1 MSKDK
6 EFDKNRSAGI
16 GNEPDN
22 EEITGIISDGS
33 KTDNDD
39 SISEQEKYER
49 DIDNEQDTTSE
60 DEYSDNGSDERS
72 DEEFEDGSGK
82 ESEEDFDVESEENR
96 PEKKSHNN
104 SKNKKTNTNSKKK
117 TNKSISKKSKTVDDD
132 YDYSDDYDEEDDED
146 ADDLEKAFEEETRRM
161 NAKKLKRD
169 ARIPKGMTPQEYKAQ
184 KRKDAIKNIAI
195 AFLAI
200 LLVLTLFSNT
210 IMNVTLPQ
218 VATSYVASSE
228 IAPSIRG
235 TGTLTAGSTYDVVI
249 TQTRKIATVEV
260 KVGQT
265 VEKDQV
271 LFTLEDAESEELEA
285 AKTAAEDAK
294 DAYDLALFSADIPA
308 DDILAIKNGS
318 ALSFDSFLKEL
329 AEANENY
336 SAALQTDT
344 DVQAQIDEYEYY
356 KKIASLYVTA
366 DEDRDKATSGTTTM
380 SDADIVYQQKL
391 LEEQITNLTA
401 EIEKYDEIINKF
413 EASYGTD
420 AQVYEDSS
428 EDFITEY
435 NSYREAIDN
444 KYVAESKK
452 GVAEREK
459 AKLADFGN
467 LETRNASYYDGL
479 IESAKEN
486 KNQTAA
492 ALTKAETARKEV
504 LAKITAEIALV
515 QKRTDYEQAKAKVD
529 KLEETAIGA
538 TVNAPV
544 AGTITNVAYKAGEN
558 TKANETMATIQL
570 EGQVLTM
577 SFSVTTE
584 QAKKVK
590 VGQAASAQNAWA
602 YSDLSAVLT
611 SITNDS
617 SDPNGHKVLNF
628 EVSGTDLSAGQSLSL
643 VLGENAVTYD
653 LVVPNSAIREDNN
666 GKFVLILDSRSTPFG
681 NRYIARRAD
690 VTVVASDD
698 ANSAITGNIDPY
710 SYVITTS
717 TAPISSGDQVRL
729 QDTNS

>member
-1 MSKDK
+1 MSKDR
-6 EFDKNRSAGI
+6 EFDENNSFVDDNNLVDDTNNIQQEEEMKYSDSENETSNNEVLENTDTEKN
-16 GNEPDN
+16 NKN
-22 EEITGIISDGS
+22 S
-33 KTDNDD
+33 KY
-39 SISEQEKYER
+39 SKKQK
-49 DIDNEQDTTSE
+49 DIDAKVSYEYEDTE
-60 DEYSDNGSDERS
+60 DIE
-72 DEEFEDGSGK
+72 
-82 ESEEDFDVESEENR
+82 
-96 PEKKSHNN
+96 
-104 SKNKKTNTNSKKK
+104 
-117 TNKSISKKSKTVDDD
+117 DDD
-132 YDYSDDYDEEDDED
+132 DT
-146 ADDLEKAFEEETRRM
+146 DDLEKAFEEETRRM
-161 NAKKLKRD
+161 NEKKLKRD

-195 AFLAI
+195 AFLAA

-210 IMNVTLPQ
+210 IMNYTLPQ
-218 VATSYVASSE
+218 VATTYVGSNE
-228 IAPSIRG
+228 ISPQIRG

-260 KVGQT
+260 KVGQE

-271 LFTLEDAESEELEA
+271 LYTLEDAESEELEA
-285 AKTAAEDAK
+285 AKKEAEDAK
-294 DAYDLALFSADIPA
+294 DAYDLEMFSADIPA
-308 DDILAIKNGS
+308 ADIQSIRSGAS
-318 ALSFDSFLKEL
+318 LSFDKFLQEL

-336 SAALQTDT
+336 SAALQADT

-366 DEDRDKATSGTTTM
+366 DEDRDKSTTGTTTM
-380 SDADIVYQQKL
+380 SDADIVYQQTL
-391 LEEQITNLTA
+391 LEEQIKNLES
-401 EIEKYDEIINKF
+401 EIADYETKITEF
-413 EASYGTD
+413 ESMYGKD
-420 AQVYEDSS
+420 AKVYEDSS
-428 EDFITEY
+428 EDFINAY

-479 IESAKEN
+479 IASAEEN
-486 KNQTAA
+486 KKQTAQ
-492 ALTKAETARKEV
+492 ALTEAEKTKSEV
-504 LAKITAEIALV
+504 LAKIKAEIALV
-515 QKRTDYEQAKAKVD
+515 QKRTDYEQAKAKVE

-538 TVNAPV
+538 TINAPV
-544 AGTITNVAYKAGEN
+544 AGTITNLAYKAGES

-590 VGQAASAQNAWA
+590 VGQSATAQNAWA

-617 SDPNGHKVLNF
+617 TDPNGHKVLNF
-628 EVSGTDLSAGQSLSL
+628 EVSGSDLSAGQSLSL
-643 VLGENAVTYD
+643 VMGENAVTYD

-666 GKFVLILDSRSTPFG
+666 GKFVLILESRSTPFG

-690 VTVVASDD
+690 ITVVASDD
-698 ANSAITGNIDPY
+698 SNSAITGNIEPY
-710 SYVITTS
+710 SYVITTA
-717 TAPISSGDQVRL
+717 TAPVASGDQVRL
-729 QDTNS
+729 QDSN

>member
-1 MSKDK
+1 MSKDR
-6 EFDKNRSAGI
+6 EFDENNSFV
-16 GNEPDN
+16 DN
-22 EEITGIISDGS
+22 NNLI
-33 KTDNDD
+33 DD
-39 SISEQEKYER
+39 TNNIEQEEEMKYSDSENETSNDEVLENTDTEKNNKNSKHSKKQK
-49 DIDNEQDTTSE
+49 DIDAKASYEYEDTE
-60 DEYSDNGSDERS
+60 DIE
-72 DEEFEDGSGK
+72 
-82 ESEEDFDVESEENR
+82 
-96 PEKKSHNN
+96 
-104 SKNKKTNTNSKKK
+104 
-117 TNKSISKKSKTVDDD
+117 DDD
-132 YDYSDDYDEEDDED
+132 DT
-146 ADDLEKAFEEETRRM
+146 DDLEKAFEEETRRM
-161 NAKKLKRD
+161 NEKKLKRD

-195 AFLAI
+195 AFLAA

-210 IMNVTLPQ
+210 IMNYTLPQ
-218 VATSYVASSE
+218 VATTYVGSNE
-228 IAPSIRG
+228 ISPQIRG

-260 KVGQT
+260 KVGQE

-285 AKTAAEDAK
+285 AKKEAEDAK
-294 DAYDLALFSADIPA
+294 DAYDLEMFSADIPA
-308 DDILAIKNGS
+308 ADIQSIRSGAS
-318 ALSFDSFLKEL
+318 LSFDKFLQEL

-336 SAALQTDT
+336 SAALQADT

-366 DEDRDKATSGTTTM
+366 DEDRDKSTTGTTTM
-380 SDADIVYQQKL
+380 SDADIVYQQTL
-391 LEEQITNLTA
+391 LEEQIKNLES
-401 EIEKYDEIINKF
+401 EIADYETKITEF
-413 EASYGTD
+413 ESMYGKD

-428 EDFITEY
+428 EDFINAY

-479 IESAKEN
+479 IASAEEN
-486 KNQTAA
+486 KKQTAQ
-492 ALTKAETARKEV
+492 ALTEAEKTRSEV
-504 LAKITAEIALV
+504 LAKIKAEIALV
-515 QKRTDYEQAKAKVD
+515 QKRTDYEQAQAKVE

-538 TVNAPV
+538 TINAPV
-544 AGTITNVAYKAGEN
+544 AGTITNLAYKAGES

-590 VGQAASAQNAWA
+590 VGQSATAQNAWA

-617 SDPNGHKVLNF
+617 TDPNGHKVLNF
-628 EVSGTDLSAGQSLSL
+628 EVSGSDLSAGQSLSL
-643 VLGENAVTYD
+643 VMGENAVTYD

-666 GKFVLILDSRSTPFG
+666 GKFVLILESRSTPFG

-690 VTVVASDD
+690 ITVVASDD
-698 ANSAITGNIDPY
+698 SNSAITGNIEPY
-710 SYVITTS
+710 SYVITTA
-717 TAPISSGDQVRL
+717 TAPVASGDQVRL
-729 QDTNS
+729 QDSN

>member
-6 EFDKNRSAGI
+6 EFDKRESAGI

-22 EEITGIISDGS
+22 EEIKGIRSDEPE
-33 KTDNDD
+33 TDIDD
-39 SISEQEKYER
+39 DYEKEKYER
-49 DIDNEQDTTSE
+49 DIDDEEDTTSE
-60 DEYSDNGSDERS
+60 DEYSDDGSDE
-72 DEEFEDGSGK
+72 DIEEKVS
-82 ESEEDFDVESEENR
+82 
-96 PEKKSHNN
+96 EKKS
-104 SKNKKTNTNSKKK
+104 SKEKSGNNSKKK
-117 TNKSISKKSKTVDDD
+117 KKNTNSNKKNNKNRSKKSKTVDDD
-132 YDYSDDYDEEDDED
+132 YDYSDDYDFEDDED
-146 ADDLEKAFEEETRRM
+146 VDDLERAFEEETRRM

-218 VATSYVASSE
+218 VATTYVASSD

-249 TQTRKIATVEV
+249 TQSRKIATVEV
-260 KVGQT
+260 KVGQA

-285 AKTAAEDAK
+285 ARTAAEDAK

-318 ALSFDSFLKEL
+318 SLSFDSFLKEL

-401 EIEKYDEIINKF
+401 EIEKYDEVINKF

-492 ALTKAETARKEV
+492 ALTKAETARKDV

-544 AGTITNVAYKAGEN
+544 AGTIASLSYKAGEN

-681 NRYIARRAD
+681 NRYIARRAE

>member
-1 MSKDK
+1 MSKDR
-6 EFDKNRSAGI
+6 EFDENNSFVD
-16 GNEPDN
+16 DN
-22 EEITGIISDGS
+22 KLI
-33 KTDNDD
+33 DD
-39 SISEQEKYER
+39 TNNIEQEEEMKYSDSENETSNNEVLENTDTEKNNKNSKHSKKQK
-49 DIDNEQDTTSE
+49 DIDAKASYEYEDTE
-60 DEYSDNGSDERS
+60 DIE
-72 DEEFEDGSGK
+72 
-82 ESEEDFDVESEENR
+82 
-96 PEKKSHNN
+96 
-104 SKNKKTNTNSKKK
+104 
-117 TNKSISKKSKTVDDD
+117 DDD
-132 YDYSDDYDEEDDED
+132 DT
-146 ADDLEKAFEEETRRM
+146 DDLEKAFEEETRRM
-161 NAKKLKRD
+161 NEKKLKRD

-195 AFLAI
+195 AFLAA

-210 IMNVTLPQ
+210 IMNYTLPQ
-218 VATSYVASSE
+218 VATTYVGSNE
-228 IAPSIRG
+228 ISPQIRG

-260 KVGQT
+260 KVGQE

-285 AKTAAEDAK
+285 AKKEAEDAK
-294 DAYDLALFSADIPA
+294 DAYDLEMFSADIPA
-308 DDILAIKNGS
+308 ADIQSIRSGAS
-318 ALSFDSFLKEL
+318 LSFDKFLQEL

-336 SAALQTDT
+336 SAALQADT

-366 DEDRDKATSGTTTM
+366 DEDRDKSTTGTTTM
-380 SDADIVYQQKL
+380 SDADIVYQQTL
-391 LEEQITNLTA
+391 LEEQIKNLES
-401 EIEKYDEIINKF
+401 EIADYETKITEF
-413 EASYGTD
+413 ESMYGKD
-420 AQVYEDSS
+420 AKVYEDSS
-428 EDFITEY
+428 EDFINAY

-479 IESAKEN
+479 IASAEEN
-486 KNQTAA
+486 KKQTAQ
-492 ALTKAETARKEV
+492 ALTEAEKTKSEV
-504 LAKITAEIALV
+504 LAKIKAEIALV
-515 QKRTDYEQAKAKVD
+515 QKRTDYEQAQAKVE

-538 TVNAPV
+538 TINAPV
-544 AGTITNVAYKAGEN
+544 AGTITNLAYKAGES

-590 VGQAASAQNAWA
+590 VGQSATAQNAWA

-617 SDPNGHKVLNF
+617 TDPNGHKVLNF
-628 EVSGTDLSAGQSLSL
+628 EVSGSDLSAGQSLSL
-643 VLGENAVTYD
+643 VMGENAVTYD

-666 GKFVLILDSRSTPFG
+666 GKFVLILESRSTPFG

-690 VTVVASDD
+690 ITVVASDD
-698 ANSAITGNIDPY
+698 SNSAITGNIEPY
-710 SYVITTS
+710 SYVITTA
-717 TAPISSGDQVRL
+717 TAPVASGDQVRL
-729 QDTNS
+729 QDSN

>member
-1 MSKDK
+1 MSKDR
-6 EFDKNRSAGI
+6 EFDENNSFVDDNNLIDDTNNIEQEEEMKYSDSE
-16 GNEPDN
+16 NEINDN
-22 EEITGIISDGS
+22 EVLEN
-33 KTDNDD
+33 TDT
-39 SISEQEKYER
+39 EK
-49 DIDNEQDTTSE
+49 N
-60 DEYSDNGSDERS
+60 N
-72 DEEFEDGSGK
+72 K
-82 ESEEDFDVESEENR
+82 
-96 PEKKSHNN
+96 N
-104 SKNKKTNTNSKKK
+104 SKHSKKQK
-117 TNKSISKKSKTVDDD
+117 DIEAKASYEYEDTEDIEDDD
-132 YDYSDDYDEEDDED
+132 DT
-146 ADDLEKAFEEETRRM
+146 DDLEKAFEEETRRM
-161 NAKKLKRD
+161 NEKKLKRD

-195 AFLAI
+195 AFLAA

-210 IMNVTLPQ
+210 IMNYTLPQ
-218 VATSYVASSE
+218 VATTYVGSNE
-228 IAPSIRG
+228 ISPQIRG

-260 KVGQT
+260 KVGQE

-285 AKTAAEDAK
+285 AKKEAEDAK
-294 DAYDLALFSADIPA
+294 DAYDLEMFSADIPA
-308 DDILAIKNGS
+308 ADIQSIRSGAS
-318 ALSFDSFLKEL
+318 LSFDKFLQEL

-336 SAALQTDT
+336 SAALQADT

-366 DEDRDKATSGTTTM
+366 DEDRDKSTTGTTTM
-380 SDADIVYQQKL
+380 SDADIVYQQTL
-391 LEEQITNLTA
+391 LEEQIKNLES
-401 EIEKYDEIINKF
+401 EIADYEAKITEF
-413 EASYGTD
+413 ESMYGKD

-428 EDFITEY
+428 EDFINAY

-479 IESAKEN
+479 IASAEEN
-486 KNQTAA
+486 KKQTAQ
-492 ALTKAETARKEV
+492 ALTEAEKTRAEV
-504 LAKITAEIALV
+504 LAKIKAEIALV
-515 QKRTDYEQAKAKVD
+515 QKRTDYEQAQAKVE

-538 TVNAPV
+538 TINAPV
-544 AGTITNVAYKAGEN
+544 AGTITNLAYKAGES

-590 VGQAASAQNAWA
+590 VGQAATAQNAWA

-617 SDPNGHKVLNF
+617 TDPNGHKVLNF
-628 EVSGTDLSAGQSLSL
+628 EVSGSDLSAGQSLSL
-643 VLGENAVTYD
+643 VMGENAVTYD

-666 GKFVLILDSRSTPFG
+666 GKFVLILESRSTPFG

-690 VTVVASDD
+690 ITVVASDD
-698 ANSAITGNIDPY
+698 SNSAITGNIEPY
-710 SYVITTS
+710 SYVITTA
-717 TAPISSGDQVRL
+717 TAPVASGDQVRL
-729 QDTNS
+729 QDSN

>member
-1 MSKDK
+1 MSKDR
-6 EFDKNRSAGI
+6 EFDENNSFVD
-16 GNEPDN
+16 DN
-22 EEITGIISDGS
+22 NLI
-33 KTDNDD
+33 DD
-39 SISEQEKYER
+39 TNNIEQEEEMKYSDSENETSNNEVLENTDTEENNKNSKHSKKQK
-49 DIDNEQDTTSE
+49 DIDAKASYEYEDTE
-60 DEYSDNGSDERS
+60 DIE
-72 DEEFEDGSGK
+72 
-82 ESEEDFDVESEENR
+82 
-96 PEKKSHNN
+96 
-104 SKNKKTNTNSKKK
+104 
-117 TNKSISKKSKTVDDD
+117 DDD
-132 YDYSDDYDEEDDED
+132 DT
-146 ADDLEKAFEEETRRM
+146 DDLEKAFEEETRRM
-161 NAKKLKRD
+161 NEKKLKRD

-195 AFLAI
+195 AFLAA

-210 IMNVTLPQ
+210 IMNYTLPQ
-218 VATSYVASSE
+218 VATTYVGSNE
-228 IAPSIRG
+228 ISPQIRG

-260 KVGQT
+260 KVGQE

-285 AKTAAEDAK
+285 AKKEAEDAK
-294 DAYDLALFSADIPA
+294 DAYDLEMFSADIPA
-308 DDILAIKNGS
+308 ADIQSIRSGAS
-318 ALSFDSFLKEL
+318 LSFDKFLQEL

-336 SAALQTDT
+336 SAALQADT

-366 DEDRDKATSGTTTM
+366 DEDRDKSTTGTTTM
-380 SDADIVYQQKL
+380 SDADIVYQQTL
-391 LEEQITNLTA
+391 LEEQIKNLES
-401 EIEKYDEIINKF
+401 EIADYETKITEF
-413 EASYGTD
+413 ESMYGKD

-428 EDFITEY
+428 EDFINAY

-479 IESAKEN
+479 IASAEEN
-486 KNQTAA
+486 KKQTAQ
-492 ALTKAETARKEV
+492 ALTEAEKTRSEV
-504 LAKITAEIALV
+504 LAKIKAEIALV
-515 QKRTDYEQAKAKVD
+515 QKRTDYEQAQAKVE

-538 TVNAPV
+538 TINAPV
-544 AGTITNVAYKAGEN
+544 AGTITNLAYKAGES

-590 VGQAASAQNAWA
+590 VGQSATAQNAWA

-617 SDPNGHKVLNF
+617 TDPNGHKVLNF
-628 EVSGTDLSAGQSLSL
+628 EVSGSDLSAGQSLSL
-643 VLGENAVTYD
+643 VMGENAVTYD

-666 GKFVLILDSRSTPFG
+666 GKFVLILESRSTPFG

-690 VTVVASDD
+690 ITVVASDD
-698 ANSAITGNIDPY
+698 SNSAITGNIEPY
-710 SYVITTS
+710 SYVITTA
-717 TAPISSGDQVRL
+717 TAPVASGDQVRL
-729 QDTNS
+729 QDSN

>member
-6 EFDKNRSAGI
+6 EFDKRESAGI

-22 EEITGIISDGS
+22 EEIKDIRSDES
-33 KTDNDD
+33 KTDIDD
-39 SISEQEKYER
+39 DYEKEKYER
-49 DIDNEQDTTSE
+49 DIDDEEDTTSE
-60 DEYSDNGSDERS
+60 DEYSDDGLDEDIKEKVS
-72 DEEFEDGSGK
+72 KEKSSKEKSG
-82 ESEEDFDVESEENR
+82 N
-96 PEKKSHNN
+96 
-104 SKNKKTNTNSKKK
+104 NSKKK
-117 TNKSISKKSKTVDDD
+117 KNNTNSNKNNNKNRSKKSKTVDDD
-132 YDYSDDYDEEDDED
+132 YDYSDDYDFEDDED
-146 ADDLEKAFEEETRRM
+146 VDDLERAFEEETRRM

-218 VATSYVASSE
+218 VATTYVASSE

-249 TQTRKIATVEV
+249 TQSRKIATVEV

-285 AKTAAEDAK
+285 ARTAAEDAK

-318 ALSFDSFLKEL
+318 SLSFDSFLKEL

-401 EIEKYDEIINKF
+401 EIEKYDEVINKF

-492 ALTKAETARKEV
+492 ALTKAETARKDV

-544 AGTITNVAYKAGEN
+544 AGTIASLSYKAGEN

-681 NRYIARRAD
+681 NRYIARRAE

>member
-6 EFDKNRSAGI
+6 EFDKRESAGI

-22 EEITGIISDGS
+22 EEIKGIRSDEPE
-33 KTDNDD
+33 TDIDD
-39 SISEQEKYER
+39 DYEKEKYER
-49 DIDNEQDTTSE
+49 DIDDEEDTTSE
-60 DEYSDNGSDERS
+60 DEYSDDGSDE
-72 DEEFEDGSGK
+72 DIEEKVS
-82 ESEEDFDVESEENR
+82 
-96 PEKKSHNN
+96 EKKS
-104 SKNKKTNTNSKKK
+104 SKEKSGNNSKKK
-117 TNKSISKKSKTVDDD
+117 KKNTNSNKKNNKNRSKKSKTVDDD
-132 YDYSDDYDEEDDED
+132 YDYSDDYDFEDDED
-146 ADDLEKAFEEETRRM
+146 VDDLERAFEEETRRM

-218 VATSYVASSE
+218 VATTYVASSD

-249 TQTRKIATVEV
+249 TQSRKIATVEV
-260 KVGQT
+260 KVGQA

-285 AKTAAEDAK
+285 ARTAAEDAK

-318 ALSFDSFLKEL
+318 SLSFDSFLKEL

-391 LEEQITNLTA
+391 LEEEITNLTA
-401 EIEKYDEIINKF
+401 EIEKYDAIINEF
-413 EASYGTD
+413 ERNYPD

-492 ALTKAETARKEV
+492 ALTKAETARKDV

-544 AGTITNVAYKAGEN
+544 AGTIASLSYKAGEN

-681 NRYIARRAD
+681 NRYIARRAE

>member
-6 EFDKNRSAGI
+6 EFDKRESAGI

-22 EEITGIISDGS
+22 EEIKDIRSDES
-33 KTDNDD
+33 KTDIDD
-39 SISEQEKYER
+39 DYEKEKYER
-49 DIDNEQDTTSE
+49 DIDDEEDTTSE
-60 DEYSDNGSDERS
+60 DEYSDDGLDEDIKEKVS
-72 DEEFEDGSGK
+72 KEKSSKEKSG
-82 ESEEDFDVESEENR
+82 N
-96 PEKKSHNN
+96 
-104 SKNKKTNTNSKKK
+104 NSKKK
-117 TNKSISKKSKTVDDD
+117 KNNTNSNKKNNKNRSKKSKTVDDD
-132 YDYSDDYDEEDDED
+132 YDYSDDYDFEDDED
-146 ADDLEKAFEEETRRM
+146 VDDLERAFEEETRRM

-218 VATSYVASSE
+218 VATTYVASSE

-249 TQTRKIATVEV
+249 TQSRKIATVEV

-285 AKTAAEDAK
+285 ARTAAEDAK

-318 ALSFDSFLKEL
+318 SLSFDSFLKEL

-401 EIEKYDEIINKF
+401 EIEKYDEVINKF

-492 ALTKAETARKEV
+492 ALTKAETARKDV

-544 AGTITNVAYKAGEN
+544 AGTIASLSYKAGEN

-681 NRYIARRAD
+681 NRYIARRAE

>member
-6 EFDKNRSAGI
+6 EFDKNRSAII
-16 GNEPDN
+16 GNESDN

-33 KTDNDD
+33 KTDNDN
-39 SISEQEKYER
+39 SISEKEKYER

-60 DEYSDNGSDERS
+60 DEYSDSGSDERS
-72 DEEFEDGSGK
+72 DEE
-82 ESEEDFDVESEENR
+82 
-96 PEKKSHNN
+96 
-104 SKNKKTNTNSKKK
+104 
-117 TNKSISKKSKTVDDD
+117 
-132 YDYSDDYDEEDDED
+132 DDED
-146 ADDLEKAFEEETRRM
+146 VDDLEKAFEEETRRM

-265 VEKDQV
+265 VKKDQV

-391 LEEQITNLTA
+391 LEEEITNLTA
-401 EIEKYDEIINKF
+401 EIEKYDAIINEF
-413 EASYGTD
+413 ERNHPN

-444 KYVAESKK
+444 KYIAESKK

>member
-6 EFDKNRSAGI
+6 EFDKRESAGI

-22 EEITGIISDGS
+22 EEIKDIRSDES
-33 KTDNDD
+33 KTDIDD
-39 SISEQEKYER
+39 DYEKEKYER
-49 DIDNEQDTTSE
+49 DIDDEEDTTSE
-60 DEYSDNGSDERS
+60 DEYSDDGSDEDIKEKVS
-72 DEEFEDGSGK
+72 KEKSSKEKSG
-82 ESEEDFDVESEENR
+82 N
-96 PEKKSHNN
+96 
-104 SKNKKTNTNSKKK
+104 NSKKK
-117 TNKSISKKSKTVDDD
+117 KNNTNSNKKNNKNRSKKSITVDDD
-132 YDYSDDYDEEDDED
+132 YDYSDDYDFEDDED
-146 ADDLEKAFEEETRRM
+146 VDDLERAFEEETRRM

-218 VATSYVASSE
+218 VATTYVASSE

-235 TGTLTAGSTYDVVI
+235 TGTLAAGSTYDVVI
-249 TQTRKIATVEV
+249 TQSRKIATVEV

-285 AKTAAEDAK
+285 ARTAAEDAK

-318 ALSFDSFLKEL
+318 SLSFDSFLKEL

-401 EIEKYDEIINKF
+401 EIEKYDEVINKF

-492 ALTKAETARKEV
+492 ALTKAETARKDV

-544 AGTITNVAYKAGEN
+544 AGTIASLSYKAGEN

-681 NRYIARRAD
+681 NRYIARRAE

>member
-1 MSKDK
+1 MSRDK
-6 EFDKNRSAGI
+6 EKDVNDLKNNSDNMEIEEEMNSSNNENQNSNDNADHDKSSV
-16 GNEPDN
+16 N
-22 EEITGIISDGS
+22 EETDRDSSGKSSNKS
-33 KTDNDD
+33 KKSGKNVD
-39 SISEQEKYER
+39 
-49 DIDNEQDTTSE
+49 QD
-60 DEYSDNGSDERS
+60 
-72 DEEFEDGSGK
+72 EFED
-82 ESEEDFDVESEENR
+82 SEYIEDEDL
-96 PEKKSHNN
+96 
-104 SKNKKTNTNSKKK
+104 
-117 TNKSISKKSKTVDDD
+117 
-132 YDYSDDYDEEDDED
+132 EDDT
-146 ADDLEKAFEEETRRM
+146 DDLEKAFEEETRRM
-161 NAKKLKRD
+161 NAKKMKRD
-169 ARIPKGMTPQEYKAQ
+169 ARIPKGMTPEEYRAQ
-184 KRKDAIKNIAI
+184 KRKDTIKNIAI

-200 LLVLTLFSNT
+200 LLLLTLFSNT

-218 VATSYVASSE
+218 VATAYVASNE
-228 IAPSIRG
+228 ISPQIRG

-260 KVGQT
+260 KVGDT

-271 LFTLEDAESEELEA
+271 LYTLEDAESEELET
-285 AKTAAEDAK
+285 AKKSAEDAK
-294 DAYDLALFSADIPA
+294 DAYDLAMFSADIPA
-308 DDILAIKNGS
+308 EDITSIRNGAS
-318 ALSFDSFLKEL
+318 LSFDKFIKEL
-329 AEANENY
+329 SEANDNY
-336 SAALQTDT
+336 SAALQADT

-366 DEDRDKATSGTTTM
+366 DSDRDKSTTGTTTM
-380 SDADIVYQQKL
+380 SDADIVYQQTL
-391 LEEQITNLTA
+391 LEEQITDLTE
-401 EIEKYDEIINKF
+401 EITKYETIISEF
-413 EASYGTD
+413 ESMYGTD

-428 EDFITEY
+428 ESFISAY
-435 NSYREAIDN
+435 NAYREAIDN

-479 IESAKEN
+479 IASAEEN
-486 KNQTAA
+486 KKQTAQ
-492 ALTKAETARKEV
+492 ALTEAEKTKTEV
-504 LAKITAEIALV
+504 LAKIKAEIELV
-515 QKRTDYEQAKAKVD
+515 QARTDYEQAQAKVD

-544 AGTITNVAYKAGEN
+544 AGTITNLAYKAGEN

-611 SITNDS
+611 SITNDTT
-617 SDPNGHKVLNF
+617 DPNGHKVLNF
-628 EVSGTDLSAGQSLSL
+628 EVSGSDLSAGQSLSL

-653 LVVPNSAIREDNN
+653 MVVPNSAIREDNN
-666 GKFVLILDSRSTPFG
+666 GKFILILESRSTPFG

-690 VTVVASDD
+690 VTVTASDD
-698 ANSAITGNIDPY
+698 SNSAITGNIEAY

-717 TAPISSGDQVRL
+717 TAPIQSGDQVRL
-729 QDTNS
+729 QDSNS

>member
-6 EFDKNRSAGI
+6 EFDKRESAGI

-22 EEITGIISDGS
+22 EEIKDIRSDES
-33 KTDNDD
+33 KTDIDD
-39 SISEQEKYER
+39 DYEKEKYER
-49 DIDNEQDTTSE
+49 DIDDEEDTTSE
-60 DEYSDNGSDERS
+60 DEYSDDGSDE
-72 DEEFEDGSGK
+72 DIEEKVS
-82 ESEEDFDVESEENR
+82 
-96 PEKKSHNN
+96 EKKS
-104 SKNKKTNTNSKKK
+104 SKEKSSKEKSGNNSKKK
-117 TNKSISKKSKTVDDD
+117 KNNTNSNKKNNKNRSKKSITVDDD
-132 YDYSDDYDEEDDED
+132 YDYSDDYDFEDDED
-146 ADDLEKAFEEETRRM
+146 VDDLERAFEEETRRM

-218 VATSYVASSE
+218 VATTYVASSE

-249 TQTRKIATVEV
+249 TQSRKIATVEV

-285 AKTAAEDAK
+285 ARTAAEDAK

-318 ALSFDSFLKEL
+318 SLSFDSFLKEL

-401 EIEKYDEIINKF
+401 EIEKYDEVINKF

-444 KYVAESKK
+444 KYVAESKR

-492 ALTKAETARKEV
+492 ALTKAETARKDV

-544 AGTITNVAYKAGEN
+544 AGTIASLSYKAGEN

-681 NRYIARRAD
+681 NRYIARRAE

>member
-1 MSKDK
+1 MSKDR
-6 EFDKNRSAGI
+6 EFDENNSFVD
-16 GNEPDN
+16 DN
-22 EEITGIISDGS
+22 KLI
-33 KTDNDD
+33 DD
-39 SISEQEKYER
+39 TNNIEQEEEMKYSDSENETSNNEVLENTDTEKNNKNSKHGKKQK
-49 DIDNEQDTTSE
+49 DIDAKASYEYEDTE
-60 DEYSDNGSDERS
+60 DIE
-72 DEEFEDGSGK
+72 
-82 ESEEDFDVESEENR
+82 
-96 PEKKSHNN
+96 
-104 SKNKKTNTNSKKK
+104 
-117 TNKSISKKSKTVDDD
+117 DDD
-132 YDYSDDYDEEDDED
+132 DT
-146 ADDLEKAFEEETRRM
+146 DDLEKAFEEETRRM
-161 NAKKLKRD
+161 NEKKLKRD

-195 AFLAI
+195 AFLAA

-210 IMNVTLPQ
+210 IMNYTLPQ
-218 VATSYVASSE
+218 VATTYVGSNE
-228 IAPSIRG
+228 ISPQIRG

-260 KVGQT
+260 KVGQE

-285 AKTAAEDAK
+285 AKKEAEDAK
-294 DAYDLALFSADIPA
+294 DAYDLEMFSADIPA
-308 DDILAIKNGS
+308 ADIQSIRSGAS
-318 ALSFDSFLKEL
+318 LSFDKFLQEL

-336 SAALQTDT
+336 SAALQADT

-366 DEDRDKATSGTTTM
+366 DEDRDKSTTGTTTM
-380 SDADIVYQQKL
+380 SDADIVYQQTL
-391 LEEQITNLTA
+391 LEEQIKNLES
-401 EIEKYDEIINKF
+401 EIADYETKITEF
-413 EASYGTD
+413 ESMYGKD
-420 AQVYEDSS
+420 AKVYEDSS
-428 EDFITEY
+428 EDFINAY

-479 IESAKEN
+479 IASAEEN
-486 KNQTAA
+486 KKQTAQ
-492 ALTKAETARKEV
+492 ALTEAEKTKSEV
-504 LAKITAEIALV
+504 LAKIKAEIALV
-515 QKRTDYEQAKAKVD
+515 QKRTDYEQAQAKVE

-538 TVNAPV
+538 TINAPV
-544 AGTITNVAYKAGEN
+544 AGTITNLAYKAGES

-590 VGQAASAQNAWA
+590 VGQSATAQNAWA

-617 SDPNGHKVLNF
+617 TDPNGHKVLNF
-628 EVSGTDLSAGQSLSL
+628 EVSGSDLSAGQSLSL
-643 VLGENAVTYD
+643 VMGENAVTYD

-666 GKFVLILDSRSTPFG
+666 GKFVLILESRSTPFG

-690 VTVVASDD
+690 ITVVASDD
-698 ANSAITGNIDPY
+698 SNSAITGNIEPY
-710 SYVITTS
+710 SYVITTA
-717 TAPISSGDQVRL
+717 TAPVASGDQVRL
-729 QDTNS
+729 QDSN